1 MYFNSGEHVPSTV
14 SYSER
19 WLNYRR
25 KTVAEFRRAFD
36 EDHTSHQVALSFSIG
51 VFLTA
56 MPTLGTGVLMMLG
69 LAYYFAWMSKVAL
82 FCAVLILNP
91 LVKPFVYV
99 ASYWLGGVLFG
110 AEDVTYFERE
120 LLNSAAAVLRN
131 LVLGNL
137 LIAVSLAALSYF
149 AALALVSE
157 YRRRDIHVV
166 EDVAEDVVETLE
178 EKVEE

>member
-1 MYFNSGEHVPSTV
+1 M

-19 WLNYRR
+19 WQNYRR

-56 MPTLGTGVLMMLG
+56 MPTLGTGVLMMVG

-99 ASYWLGGVLFG
+99 ASYWLGALLFG
-110 AEDVTYFERE
+110 TGDVTYFDRQM
-120 LLNSAAAVLRN
+120 LNSAAEILRN

-137 LIAVSLAALSYF
+137 AIAVFFAVVSYF
-149 AALALVSE
+149 AALAVVTE

-166 EDVAEDVVETLE
+166 EDVAEEVVETLE
-178 EKVEE
+178 EKVEETAVEEKR